1 MNFLRKLTTHLA
13 QIQRS
18 AARWSRVPA
27 RSQRN
32 AAFTLVEMVI
42 SIGVVGFSFMTMV
55 GMLSTG
61 MQIFQSAMDLTAKP
75 QMVQH
80 ILGEVDQV
88 PFASLTNLQGRTF
101 FFDDAGNVM
110 DANDTRSLYKATL
123 DLSAGTVL
131 PSDVPTPNAGLTTL
145 TIKFTR
151 ATGGVAGRPPET
163 FVSFIPDRY
172 HSTAP

>member
-1 MNFLRKLTTHLA
+1 MNSYRKDTRPLRRK
-13 QIQRS
+13 
-18 AARWSRVPA
+18 ARK
-27 RSQRN
+27 
-32 AAFTLVEMVI
+32 AFTLVEMVI

-61 MQIFQSAMDLTAKP
+61 MQIFQRAMDLTAKP

-88 PFASLTNLQGRTF
+88 PYISLTNMQGRTF

-110 DANDTRSLYKATL
+110 EAANESRSIYKATL

-131 PSDVPTPNAGLTTL
+131 PADVPTPNAGLTTL

-151 ATGGVAGRPPET
+151 TQGGTAGRPPET